1 MVLHLCDSLSQR
13 NKFKVCACFYKI
25 NELIL
30 TILTETPIR
39 KIVPAF
45 IYPTMAFKNILKAAA
60 ILKIVLKAANDM
72 DIFLKLSC
80 IQ

>member
-1 MVLHLCDSLSQR
+1 MVLHMCDSLLQR

-25 NELIL
+25 TIQIL

-39 KIVPAF
+39 KIVLAF
-45 IYPTMAFKNILKAAA
+45 IYPTLAFKNILKAAA
-60 ILKIVLKAANDM
+60 ILKIVLKGANDM